1 MKAPAKKYK
10 LLLLGMIIGLL
21 GCNSV
26 REFSTSGMVQ
36 KRKYQKG
43 YHLDKFHNRTSQP
56 SKQTARFKDT
66 MPGQDQA
73 SELSH
78 VQLETALEQE
88 PGKELYA
95 GPGLPATVPSILSS
109 LLAKKMPTDTFEYYR
124 PNPVLQ
130 KVHKNA
136 IASKRLGIVGL
147 STFFPLHLLSLI
159 FPLALLVITP
169 LYLTLGIVG
178 ISLAGSAKNEI
189 NRFPKKWKGIELAK
203 VGLILNWVTT
213 GLAGLLMILYVWFVI
228 SILSS
233 FGFFLFPFI

>member
-1 MKAPAKKYK
+1 
-10 LLLLGMIIGLL
+10 MIIGLL

-56 SKQTARFKDT
+56 PKQTARFKDT
-66 MPGQDQA
+66 IPDQDPT

-78 VQLETALEQE
+78 LQLKTALEQE

-95 GPGLPATVPSILSS
+95 GPGLPATMPSVLSS
-109 LLAKKMPTDTFEYYR
+109 LLEKKTPTDTFEYYR

-130 KVHKNA
+130 EVHKNA
-136 IASKRLGIVGL
+136 ITSKRLGIVGL
-147 STFFPLHLLSLI
+147 STFFPLHLLSLV
-159 FPLALLVITP
+159 FPLALLVVTP

-189 NRFPKKWKGIELAK
+189 NRFPQKWKGTELAK
-203 VGLILNWVTT
+203 AGLILNWITT
-213 GLAGLLMILYVWFVI
+213 GLAGLLMILYVWFVV

-233 FGFFLFPFI
+233 FGFFLFSFI